1 LTANLRPESR
11 NKIAESFIADQNVT
25 RYQASREANKNAT
38 PLANV
43 PVLFNFVLEDIFFL
57 SLL

>member
-38 PLANV
+38 PFANV
-43 PVLFNFVLEDIFFL
+43 PVLFLTLFWKIF
-57 SLL
+57 SS